1 MIRRLFVCPDLM
13 RIPKGKRI
21 MSKKKKDEG
30 MLIYRKLTAE
40 EALKEYGASFSWI
53 GSPTRIQPKPKAAT
67 SKRRR
72 QQNG

>member
-1 MIRRLFVCPDLM
+1 
-13 RIPKGKRI
+13 

-30 MLIYRKLTAE
+30 MLIIRKLTAE
-40 EALKEYGASFSWI
+40 ETLKEYGASFSWI

>member
-1 MIRRLFVCPDLM
+1 
-13 RIPKGKRI
+13 
-21 MSKKKKDEG
+21 MSKKQKDEG
-30 MLIYRKLTAE
+30 TLIIRKLTAE
-40 EALKEYGASFSWI
+40 ETLKEYGASFSWI

>member
-13 RIPKGKRI
+13 RVPKGKRI
-21 MSKKKKDEG
+21 MSKKQKDEG
-30 MLIYRKLTAE
+30 TFIFRELTAE
-40 EALKEYGASFSWI
+40 ETLKEYGASFTWI
-53 GSPTRIQPKPKAAT
+53 GRPTRIQPKPKAAT

>member
-1 MIRRLFVCPDLM
+1 MSGPDACTE
-13 RIPKGKRI
+13 RKRI
-21 MSKKKKDEG
+21 MSKKKKKDEG
-30 MLIYRKLTAE
+30 TLIYRKLTAE